1 MALRRGA
8 FQQSPFNPNYRAR
21 QASGGGVIE
30 LERSHGIAP
39 LAPSQPQGSGPEM
52 GQLVKLPGANFPPA
66 GSRGVDLTGDGNIA
80 PGGTATL
87 ITIQVPDNQRF
98 RIAGIGFG
106 AGDEVAL
113 GFLTWSIKA
122 NGDSVPG
129 YEGATAAVGSLR
141 NLSEIF
147 VNLGSSVV
155 VTVTATAAAT
165 AVLTYSYI
173 ARIRGYF
180 YMELEGAR

>member
-1 MALRRGA
+1 MARGP
-8 FQQSPFNPNYRAR
+8 FKPSPWNPAYRTR
-21 QASGGGVIE
+21 LSGGAGRLIE
-30 LERSHGIAP
+30 LDRSRAITP
-39 LAPSQPQGSGPEM
+39 LAPSQPMGPQPEM

-80 PGGTATL
+80 PGGTAIL
-87 ITIQVPDNQRF
+87 ITIQVPDTMRF

-113 GFLTWSIKA
+113 GFLTWAIKA
-122 NGDSVPG
+122 NGDAVPG
-129 YEGATAAVGSLR
+129 YENATAAAGSLR

-155 VTVTATAAAT
+155 VTIVASAAAG
-165 AVLTYSYI
+165 AVLTYLYI
-173 ARIRGYF
+173 CRIRGYF
-180 YMELEGAR
+180 YSETEAR